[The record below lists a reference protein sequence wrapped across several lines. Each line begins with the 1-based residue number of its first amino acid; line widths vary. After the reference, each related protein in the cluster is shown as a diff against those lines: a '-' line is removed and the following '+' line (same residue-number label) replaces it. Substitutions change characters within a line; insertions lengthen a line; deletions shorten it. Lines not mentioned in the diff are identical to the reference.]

1 MLTNVLTDDYNRAP
15 NFLLVD
21 YYNYGNV
28 PGSVFEV
35 AAEYNNVTYTGTC
48 CGIATS
54 GASDRLFK
62 PSQFA
67 ASVLLVFLAFAL

>member
-1 MLTNVLTDDYNRAP
+1 MLTTVLKDDYNRAP

-21 YYNYGNV
+21 YYNYGNF

-35 AAEYNNVTYTGTC
+35 AAEYNNVTYTGKC

-54 GASDRLFK
+54 GANE
-62 PSQFA
+62 QFLKRSHLI
-67 ASVLLVFLAFAL
+67 ASVFIVIFAFAL